1 MSAADDEW
9 AVECRHFD
17 VQVRLFTANADDEDI
32 KASLRRV
39 IGLGA
44 QLSRGRTHLVVIEVE
59 TVASVGL
66 LLAHSAAVH
75 CVLSGVRIVLV
86 DGRAEDIHRVH
97 EGSATACAIGGG
109 LGVAWAEGCPYDE
122 DRQQIV

>member
-1 MSAADDEW
+1 MNGQL
-9 AVECRHFD
+9 CRHFD
-17 VQVRLFTANADDEDI
+17 VQVRLFTANADDDDI
-32 KASLRRV
+32 EASLRRV

-44 QLSRGRTHLVVIEVE
+44 QLSRGRTQLVVIEVE
-59 TVASVGL
+59 TVASVEL
-66 LLAHSAAVH
+66 LLAQSAAVH
-75 CVLSGVRIVLV
+75 YVLSVVRLVLV
-86 DGRAEDIHRVH
+86 DGRAEDIYRVH